1 MNILVLTSDLME
13 RSVIQQVLQYSG
25 HQLTFANNIDDAWR
39 RIQEGTFRFM
49 ILDAEAQEGGMQPLI
64 EKIRG
69 ATSLGRAYII
79 LLTPK
84 GRNANLLSSLGVEAD
99 DYLIKPIAPQELKAR
114 VLIGIRILSL
124 GDDLMQARSRIDNVA
139 MYDTLTGVLNRQAF
153 YKFAQGELERARRLA
168 QGISIIAL
176 QVDNFQAISSVHGT
190 GVANDML
197 QIVSQIIREK
207 SRPYDCIGRWE
218 DMQFTIALP
227 GVMSSDAEKIARRI
241 LTNIKASQISMEDGS
256 TLEVEFSAGVSS
268 AQTIKAYAEI
278 EAFIQGALQALR
290 ANKGSD
296 PDQINVVFL

>member
-39 RIQEGTFRFM
+39 HIQEDAFRFM
-49 ILDAEAQEGGMQPLI
+49 ILDAEAQEGGVQPLI

-69 ATSLGRAYII
+69 ATNLGRAYII

-84 GRNANLLSSLGVEAD
+84 GRNVNLLSSLGVEAD

-114 VLIGIRILSL
+114 VLVGTRILSL

-176 QVDNFQAISSVHGT
+176 QIDNFQAISSVYGA

-197 QIVSQIIREK
+197 QIISQIIREK

-218 DMQFTIALP
+218 DTQFAIALP

-241 LTNIKASQISMEDGS
+241 LTNVKASQISMEDGS
-256 TLEVEFSAGVSS
+256 TLDVELSAGISS

-290 ANKGSD
+290 ANKGND
-296 PDQINVVFL
+296 PEQINVVFL